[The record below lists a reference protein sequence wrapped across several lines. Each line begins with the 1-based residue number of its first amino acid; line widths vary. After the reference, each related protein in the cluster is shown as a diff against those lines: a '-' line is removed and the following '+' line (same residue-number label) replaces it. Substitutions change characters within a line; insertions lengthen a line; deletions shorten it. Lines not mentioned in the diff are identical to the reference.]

1 MMKLMAPHLD
11 DVELLLVGLGRPV
24 VLDDVPEVVLTKV
37 QQQPHLPAGR
47 EINLSTICTLL
58 IFPVI
63 HLSTPLSTP
72 VRVVYL
78 QFL

>member
-24 VLDDVPEVVLTKV
+24 VLDDVPEVVLTEV

-47 EINLSTICTLL
+47 EINLSTIFIPYFQQS
-58 IFPVI
+58 IF
-63 HLSTPLSTP
+63 
-72 VRVVYL
+72 
-78 QFL
+78 